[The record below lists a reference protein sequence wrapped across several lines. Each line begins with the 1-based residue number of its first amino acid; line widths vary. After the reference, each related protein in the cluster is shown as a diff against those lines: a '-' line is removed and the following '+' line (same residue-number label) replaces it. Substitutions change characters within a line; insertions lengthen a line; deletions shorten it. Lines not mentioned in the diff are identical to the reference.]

1 MQDRG
6 MTIGAVAE
14 RSGVST
20 QAIRYYE
27 REGLLPAPER
37 THTGYRMY
45 GPGVLGRLNFIRQ
58 ARSLGLSLKEIEEIF
73 RMSTAG
79 RAPCCQV
86 RELLSGKLEV
96 LNNRI
101 AELSRFR
108 DDLRRFLNQL
118 SGVPDQT
125 DASQRVCTLI
135 EMAPSSLSP
144 LGPSREPPARKTA
157 RRGKSRQPAAARR
170 SKGVPALPRK

>member
-14 RSGVST
+14 RCGVST

-27 REGLLPAPER
+27 GEGLLPAPER

-45 GPGVLGRLNFIRQ
+45 GPDVLGRLNFIRQ
-58 ARSLGLSLKEIEEIF
+58 ARSLGLSLEEIKEIF
-73 RMSTAG
+73 RMSKAG

-86 RELLSGKLEV
+86 RELLSGKLED

-108 DDLRRFLNQL
+108 DDLQRFLNQL
-118 SGVPDQT
+118 SDVPDQT
-125 DASQRVCTLI
+125 DASQQVCTLI

-144 LGPSREPPARKTA
+144 LAPPPEPPARKTVWQGK
-157 RRGKSRQPAAARR
+157 RRKPTAARR
-170 SKGVPALPRK
+170 SKGVPALPQK

>member
-27 REGLLPAPER
+27 REDLLPAAER

-45 GPGVLGRLNFIRQ
+45 GPDVLGRLNFIRQ
-58 ARSLGLSLKEIEEIF
+58 ARSLGLSLEEIKEIF
-73 RMSTAG
+73 RMSKAG

-86 RELLSGKLEV
+86 RELLSGKLED

-108 DDLRRFLNQL
+108 DDLQRFLKQL
-118 SGVPDQT
+118 SNVPDQT

-135 EMAPSSLSP
+135 EMAPTSLSP
-144 LGPSREPPARKTA
+144 LAPSRERPARKTA
-157 RRGKSRQPAAARR
+157 WRGKRRNPTAARR
-170 SKGVPALPRK
+170 SKGVPALPQK